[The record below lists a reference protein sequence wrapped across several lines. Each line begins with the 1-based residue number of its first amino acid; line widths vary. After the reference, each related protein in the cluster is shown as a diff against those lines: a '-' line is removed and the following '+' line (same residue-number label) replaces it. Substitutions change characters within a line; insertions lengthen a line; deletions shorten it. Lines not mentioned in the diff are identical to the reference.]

1 MAVARSFAAGRE
13 QCFQQIERLTNSHS
27 LRGAESLCRL
37 LRYLAE
43 HSLAH
48 PPSTVKEY
56 QIATEVFGRSGDFD
70 PQEDSTVRVQVG
82 RLRTKL
88 SEYYAGEGAADPL
101 LVRLPKGTYLPSFE
115 WRSTDVTSIS
125 GTHIE
130 PLPRP
135 DTVEPRVQSWRTA
148 VAVLSACLLV
158 CLIWIAE
165 LLPGRKDAG
174 PSVAASASSG
184 NAALRAFWR
193 PFISGPEE
201 PYVIFSNAAFVGR
214 PENGMRYYNPQ
225 RDSEATVRDHYT
237 GVGEVLAVH
246 QLDQAFET
254 LGRRIRVKRGS
265 LFTLDDAKNTDLIF
279 VGSPSENL
287 TLLDIPG
294 TQNFVFHRV
303 SSGPRQG
310 DLAIVNQHPRAG
322 EGASFLAS
330 RSEDPLTEDYA
341 VVGLVP
347 GLDPARFVLILAGT
361 TTFGTQGAVDFVSNP
376 ESVAKLLAQLPGGG
390 SREARPFEALVRVKV
405 ARGVPVET
413 ELVAVRPR

>member
-135 DTVEPRVQSWRTA
+135 
-148 VAVLSACLLV
+148 
-158 CLIWIAE
+158 
-165 LLPGRKDAG
+165 
-174 PSVAASASSG
+174 
-184 NAALRAFWR
+184 
-193 PFISGPEE
+193 
-201 PYVIFSNAAFVGR
+201 
-214 PENGMRYYNPQ
+214 
-225 RDSEATVRDHYT
+225 
-237 GVGEVLAVH
+237 
-246 QLDQAFET
+246 
-254 LGRRIRVKRGS
+254 
-265 LFTLDDAKNTDLIF
+265 
-279 VGSPSENL
+279 
-287 TLLDIPG
+287 
-294 TQNFVFHRV
+294 
-303 SSGPRQG
+303 
-310 DLAIVNQHPRAG
+310 
-322 EGASFLAS
+322 
-330 RSEDPLTEDYA
+330 
-341 VVGLVP
+341 
-347 GLDPARFVLILAGT
+347 
-361 TTFGTQGAVDFVSNP
+361 
-376 ESVAKLLAQLPGGG
+376 
-390 SREARPFEALVRVKV
+390 
-405 ARGVPVET
+405 
-413 ELVAVRPR
+413 